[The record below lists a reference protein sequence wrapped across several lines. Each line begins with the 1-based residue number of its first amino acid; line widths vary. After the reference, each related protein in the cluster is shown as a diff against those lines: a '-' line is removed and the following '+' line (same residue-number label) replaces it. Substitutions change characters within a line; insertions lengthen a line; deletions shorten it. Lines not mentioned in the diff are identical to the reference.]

1 VSPRILIA
9 GGYGLVGGQVA
20 RLIRAAGHPVD
31 LILAGRSPDSGAA
44 LARELD
50 ARLVRLDVADPG
62 DALAAAGPVDLVVA
76 ALQDPGDNLLTATLR
91 AGAAH
96 IGIVGMAESVAST
109 MIAVCH
115 AAPSRPALILGHWQA
130 GVLVTAARVA
140 ASAFAAIDRVELTAL
155 YDYADPIGPM
165 TAGDAASFVG
175 RATLRRDG
183 AWVRVDAQSE
193 PRRVARHGGPAFD
206 ALPTGVLDIFSLAG
220 VTGACDVRFDLGV
233 GQSLGTLGGGPASHD
248 LYIDIE
254 GSIGSGPPV
263 RRRWRLSDPKGQAH
277 LTALG
282 VLIGIERVLGLDGAP
297 PMPGGLALA
306 ETLPDPER
314 MMARLRGFGVR
325 FDEETLP

>member
-9 GGYGLVGGQVA
+9 GGYGVVGGQVA

-31 LILAGRSPDSGAA
+31 LVLAGRGPHSGEA

-50 ARLVRLDVADPG
+50 ARVVRLDVADPA

-109 MIAVCH
+109 MIAACH
-115 AAPSRPALILGHWQA
+115 LGPDRPVLILGHWQA
-130 GVLVTAARVA
+130 GALVTAARVA
-140 ASAFAAIDRVELTAL
+140 ARAFTAIDRVELTAL

-165 TAGDAASFVG
+165 TAGDAEGFVG

-183 AWVRVDAQSE
+183 DWVRVDAKGE
-193 PRRVARHGGPAFD
+193 PRRVGREGAPPFD

-220 VTGACDVRFDLGV
+220 VTGAPNVRFDLGV
-233 GQSLGTLGGGPASHD
+233 GDSLGTLAGGPASHD

-254 GSIGSGPPV
+254 GTLGSGPPA

-297 PMPGGLALA
+297 PMPGGLSLA

-314 MMARLRGFGVR
+314 MLARLRAFGVR